1 MKEFIVRFMSQSKHE
16 KNVPHRMN
24 RLHLKPSPGDLMSNI
39 TSAKSSLRAELAHV
53 QSGLAYYKARVEA
66 LNAAID
72 QLDSIG
78 DEGQVDVEQG
88 EGTHMQKMRRA
99 RKSRQ
104 GGPAA
109 VAAATKSPKATK
121 VPKAGRQGRAGTRL
135 PSTGGDFFPDLI
147 NEQRQSMSDLLHAA
161 ATQLPFKATAEELTQ
176 LRSRLVAAVNH
187 MLQAG
192 KIRDE
197 GKGRARV
204 YFKA

>member
-1 MKEFIVRFMSQSKHE
+1 
-16 KNVPHRMN
+16 
-24 RLHLKPSPGDLMSNI
+24 MSNI

-66 LNAAID
+66 LSAAID

-78 DEGQVDVEQG
+78 DEGQIDVELG

-99 RKSRQ
+99 RKNRQ
-104 GGPAA
+104 GATTA
-109 VAAATKSPKATK
+109 AAATKASKT
-121 VPKAGRQGRAGTRL
+121 PKAGRQGRAGTRL

-147 NEQRQSMSDLLHAA
+147 NEQRQSMSDLLQAA

-192 KIRDE
+192 KIQDE
-197 GKGRARV
+197 GKGRSRV

>member
-1 MKEFIVRFMSQSKHE
+1 
-16 KNVPHRMN
+16 
-24 RLHLKPSPGDLMSNI
+24 MSNI

-66 LNAAID
+66 LSAAID

-78 DEGQVDVEQG
+78 DEGQSEMG

-104 GGPAA
+104 GGAVTAAPAA
-109 VAAATKSPKATK
+109 TAKASK
-121 VPKAGRQGRAGTRL
+121 AKAPRAGRQGKAGSRL
-135 PSTGGDFFPDLI
+135 PSTGGDFFPNLI
-147 NEQRQSMSDLLHAA
+147 NEQRQSMSDLLQAA
-161 ATQLPFKATAEELTQ
+161 ATQMPFKATAEELTQ
-176 LRSRLVAAVNH
+176 LRSRLVAAINH

>member
-1 MKEFIVRFMSQSKHE
+1 
-16 KNVPHRMN
+16 
-24 RLHLKPSPGDLMSNI
+24 MSNI

-66 LNAAID
+66 LSAAID

-78 DEGQVDVEQG
+78 DEGEVDIELG
-88 EGTHMQKMRRA
+88 EASHMQKMRRA

-104 GGPAA
+104 GGTM
-109 VAAATKSPKATK
+109 VAAGATKAPKEPKAQKATRQG
-121 VPKAGRQGRAGTRL
+121 KAGSRL

-147 NEQRQSMSDLLHAA
+147 SEQKQSMSELLQAA

-176 LRSRLVAAVNH
+176 MRSRLVAAVNH

-197 GKGRARV
+197 GKGRERV
-204 YFKA
+204 YFKG

>member
-1 MKEFIVRFMSQSKHE
+1 
-16 KNVPHRMN
+16 
-24 RLHLKPSPGDLMSNI
+24 MSNI

-66 LNAAID
+66 LSAAID

-78 DEGQVDVEQG
+78 DEGQIDAELG

-99 RKSRQ
+99 RKNRQ
-104 GGPAA
+104 GAA
-109 VAAATKSPKATK
+109 TTAAAGKKASK
-121 VPKAGRQGRAGTRL
+121 APRAGRQGKAGTRL
-135 PSTGGDFFPDLI
+135 PSTGGDFFPALI
-147 NEQRQSMSDLLHAA
+147 NEQRQSMSDLLQAA
-161 ATQLPFKATAEELTQ
+161 ATHLPFKATAEELKQ

-197 GKGRARV
+197 GKGRERV

>member
-1 MKEFIVRFMSQSKHE
+1 
-16 KNVPHRMN
+16 
-24 RLHLKPSPGDLMSNI
+24 MSNI

-66 LNAAID
+66 LSAAID

-78 DEGQVDVEQG
+78 DEGQSDMDMG
-88 EGTHMQKMRRA
+88 EATHMQKMRRA

-104 GGPAA
+104 GGATA
-109 VAAATKSPKATK
+109 VAATAKAPKAQK
-121 VPKAGRQGRAGTRL
+121 GPKAGRQSKAGSRL
-135 PSTGGDFFPDLI
+135 PSTGGDFFPNLI
-147 NEQRQSMSDLLHAA
+147 NEQRQSMSDLLQAA

-176 LRSRLVAAVNH
+176 MRSRLVAAINH

-204 YFKA
+204 YFKG